1 MFGKQYIY
9 LVAGLQEYTLGSDV
23 RNLKLGELLQE
34 VLHEFSHSDGEALR
48 LLYGYYD
55 CENLVAAAAGRTT
68 FNQMGILSKDDV
80 AAVVRGA
87 SDAQSMLPKE
97 VAECIESRNS
107 RGGEIS
113 TIDGGAMSFARELF
127 SAYYESC
134 AASKNDFVKRW
145 SDADR
150 NLRNVSAAITARV
163 AGRPIA
169 DVVVG
174 RGDVVD
180 GLLRSSAVDFGLRG
194 ELTYLDEVI
203 AAVSEEQNLVEKERR
218 IDMVRWSIAEE
229 LAEGEYFSAAF
240 VMAYL
245 MKINIIVRWQMLD
258 PVRGREMFERL
269 LSELS
274 GKDLVK

>member
-9 LVAGLQEYTLGSDV
+9 LVAGLQEYTLSSDV
-23 RNLKLGELLQE
+23 KSLNLNDLLQE
-34 VLHEFSHSDGEALR
+34 VLHEFSSSDAEALR

-55 CENLVAAAAGRTT
+55 CENLAAAFAGRTT
-68 FNQMGILSKDDV
+68 FNKLSLLSQEQIE
-80 AAVVRGA
+80 AMVRGG
-87 SDAQSMLPKE
+87 SDALTELPKE
-97 VAECIESRNS
+97 VAQSVESYGS
-107 RGGEIS
+107 KGGEVS
-113 TIDGGAMSFARELF
+113 ATDGQAMSFSRMIF
-127 SAYYESC
+127 TAYYQAC
-134 AASKNDFVKRW
+134 AASKSNFVRRW
-145 SDADR
+145 SEADR

-174 RGDVVD
+174 SGDVVD
-180 GLLRSSAVDFGLRG
+180 QLLRSSAADFGLRG
-194 ELTYLDEVI
+194 DLSYLDEVI
-203 AAVSEEQNLVEKERR
+203 AAVGEEKNLVEKERR

-229 LAEGEYFSAAF
+229 LAEGEYFSADF

-258 PVRGREMFERL
+258 PQRGREMFDKL

-274 GKDLVK
+274 GKELVK